1 MVIIK
6 REKKQQNNRKSEKKR
21 ELDGRGYK
29 RMQSKSLESKG
40 YSEGIVSGRLNQ
52 NSDLEVRNCC
62 NTCKRGPAWSCDV
75 NDI

>member
-6 REKKQQNNRKSEKKR
+6 REKKQQNNRKSENLK
-21 ELDGRGYK
+21 
-29 RMQSKSLESKG
+29 SKG
-40 YSEGIVSGRLNQ
+40 YSEGIVSGRLHQ

-75 NDI
+75 NET